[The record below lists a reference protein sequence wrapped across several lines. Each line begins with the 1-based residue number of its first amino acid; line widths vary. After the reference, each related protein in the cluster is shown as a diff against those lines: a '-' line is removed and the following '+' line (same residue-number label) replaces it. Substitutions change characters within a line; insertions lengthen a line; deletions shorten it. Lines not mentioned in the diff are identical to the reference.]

1 MLASLTGDVPF
12 DWNTIWRT
20 WLHFPDNVKKG
31 SNPQFLGSHWSGEQ
45 LSSLSQRGCGA
56 PSAKG
61 TPWGKGVPPHLQT
74 DRSQRVGPLG
84 VKGEPRQ
91 NRAAWNLKVGKTGPG
106 PDPEVSNTGN

>member
-31 SNPQFLGSHWSGEQ
+31 SNPQFPGSHWSGEQ

-61 TPWGKGVPPHLQT
+61 TPWGKGVPPIFKQT
-74 DRSQRVGPLG
+74 AAKGLGPLVSKESPDKTELLG
-84 VKGEPRQ
+84 T
-91 NRAAWNLKVGKTGPG
+91 LKWEKLVL
-106 PDPEVSNTGN
+106 VQIQR